1 MKVLPIFV
9 RFVSLHLTLLV
20 ASINSIFSLMILLLG
35 GKEKLYMLSL
45 LRFSINFRNLS
56 ANSIVFSTQPCS
68 LGMMMLYFIL
78 FHP

>member
-20 ASINSIFSLMILLLG
+20 ASINSIFSLMSLLL

-56 ANSIVFSTQPCS
+56 ANSIGFSMQPCS
-68 LGMMMLYFIL
+68 LGMMILYFIL